1 MTAVSQNLAFGI
13 AAVPMVP
20 LLETCNADAFGITA
34 DALFLQVMDQNDP
47 GHLNLGALQTVLPTG
62 GTACASTT
70 LPIPSDLEDDQ
81 PVVDAAGLSPL
92 AQNFSTVALPFAS
105 TRPPAEGDVAQ
116 AKATLPAH
124 ENPPIAAEA
133 TRSAPLS
140 SSRAAKTLGLQL
152 PDDSVQ
158 AMVRDGLVASQ
169 SPAKSPGP
177 PQATS
182 PGFVSTPT
190 DPAIV
195 AVSLP
200 LVAVPAPD
208 QAILKTAT
216 QILPAGPDRTP
227 PLLAKISETADHPTQ
242 MKGAL
247 IANQPV
253 HSLDG
258 SGGGRSVSA
267 QSIVRGEEVEKSAKQ
282 GDSLQL
288 SNVIHTSTESAWRQK
303 WIGVSAEGRSPAL
316 AEPKLPPA
324 LQAGAGLAS
333 IASNPVATS
342 AAIGPSDSDTAL
354 PPPSAALA
362 LPTPDAPHTAPP
374 APSGEKPSLPL
385 AMTAFSGLDA
395 SPTDLLSLS
404 DGSSV
409 IPLDTALRTTS
420 KDQQILLSV
429 PTAHPILTPIIVEM
443 ARSGNDGPIDLALAP
458 EELGRLTIS
467 IRQEGDFVHVSMMAE
482 RPETLDLL
490 RRHAGDLLADL
501 RQSGF
506 SGASF
511 SFGQSGQDRS
521 SQAAD
526 TSLGTDDAAAPQAAP
541 PDFKQPFPHRAQN
554 GAGLDLRI

>member
-13 AAVPMVP
+13 ATAPMVP
-20 LLETCNADAFGITA
+20 LLETCNADAVGVTA

-62 GTACASTT
+62 GTACANTT
-70 LPIPSDLEDDQ
+70 LAIPSELEDDQ
-81 PVVDAAGLSPL
+81 SVVDAAGLSPL
-92 AQNFSTVALPFAS
+92 AQNFSAVALPFAS
-105 TRPPAEGDVAQ
+105 TRQPGEGDVAQ
-116 AKATLPAH
+116 AK
-124 ENPPIAAEA
+124 
-133 TRSAPLS
+133 
-140 SSRAAKTLGLQL
+140 
-152 PDDSVQ
+152 
-158 AMVRDGLVASQ
+158 
-169 SPAKSPGP
+169 SPGP
-177 PQATS
+177 PEATS
-182 PGFVSTPT
+182 PAFEGTPT
-190 DPAIV
+190 NPAKV
-195 AVSLP
+195 AASMP
-200 LVAVPAPD
+200 LVVAPAPD
-208 QAILKTAT
+208 QATPKTAA
-216 QILPAGPDRTP
+216 QILPTGPDRP
-227 PLLAKISETADHPTQ
+227 LPLLAKKSEAPDHPTQ
-242 MKGAL
+242 TKSAMT
-247 IANQPV
+247 ANQPL
-253 HSLDG
+253 HLLDG
-258 SGGGRSVSA
+258 SGGGQGVSA

-288 SNVIHTSTESAWRQK
+288 SNVIHTSAESAWRQK
-303 WIGVSAEGRSPAL
+303 WIGVSAEGSSPAL
-316 AEPKLPPA
+316 ADATLPPA
-324 LQAGAGLAS
+324 LHGEAGFGS
-333 IASNPVATS
+333 IASNPIATS

-354 PPPSAALA
+354 PPTSAALA
-362 LPTPDAPHTAPP
+362 LPMPDAPHTAPP

-385 AMTAFSGLDA
+385 AMTAFSDLDG
-395 SPTDLLSLS
+395 SPTDLLSIS
-404 DGSSV
+404 DGASV
-409 IPLDTALRTTS
+409 VPLDTTFRTAS
-420 KDQQILLSV
+420 KDQQISASI